1 MSRIVV
7 GIIALAATT
16 NVVLAQPFPTEL
28 PADTQ
33 RQPSPTTRMPV
44 TAPQTT
50 QPNPGDEPI
59 NSTDSIGQTEP
70 PAVEP
75 IYAQP
80 LVLPPISLEQPI
92 DPDRYVCGAGDVLE
106 LNFWGPQNLRLK
118 VTVDLEGRAFIPKIG
133 YVAVA
138 NKTLSAVRTAM
149 KSRVRANYPGLSF
162 DLAVEAP
169 RTFLVHVVENV
180 KKPGTFS
187 AHAVDRVSA
196 VITRAGVV
204 PAASRRRITIHHRT
218 GADSIADLVEY
229 ELTGDTA
236 FNPYLLDGDVVHV
249 PFPELQVKV
258 SGAVRRPG
266 QYEVTGTKDLAE
278 LLQIAGGLAPT
289 SAKSLPIRIVR
300 RNAKQQDQY
309 LDVPV
314 GGNAPLSDDDRVIV
328 RGTDDLQRTVLLIGA
343 IVGSDP
349 LDSTTTSRRLPF
361 VEGDTVWSLLERAG
375 GIKAPG
381 DLGRSYIARPKQGGQ
396 DLIAIN
402 LDALL
407 VRRDFKADKPIAM
420 GDTIVIPAMQYS
432 VMVEGAV
439 GRAGLYNYNPLFGVP
454 EYIAHAGGLTRTARD
469 LDEVRLIEANG
480 STRDYKAGMKLQPGD
495 AILVPERNFSRAEV
509 TQLILATAG
518 LVLSGVAIVIAARR

>member
-28 PADTQ
+28 PGDPP
-33 RQPSPTTRMPV
+33 RQPSTRMPV
-44 TAPQTT
+44 TVPQTT
-50 QPNPGDEPI
+50 QTNPGDEPI
-59 NSTDSIGQTEP
+59 DSNGLTEP
-70 PAVEP
+70 SAAESLLVPPLVAPAV
-75 IYAQP
+75 
-80 LVLPPISLEQPI
+80 SLEQPI
-92 DPDRYVCGAGDVLE
+92 DPDHYVCGAGDVLE
-106 LNFWGPQNLRLK
+106 LDFWGPQNLRLK
-118 VTVDLEGRAFIPKIG
+118 VTVDLEGRAFIPKVG

-138 NKTLSAVRTAM
+138 NKTLSTVRAAM

-180 KKPGTFS
+180 RRPGTFS
-187 AHAVDRVSA
+187 ARAVDRVAA
-196 VITRAGVV
+196 VITRAGIVQ
-204 PAASRRRITIHHRT
+204 AASRRRITIHHRT
-218 GADSIADLVEY
+218 GADTTADLVKY

-236 FNPYLLDGDVVHV
+236 LNPYLLDGDVIHV
-249 PFPELQVKV
+249 PFPELAVKV
-258 SGAVRRPG
+258 TGAVRRPG
-266 QYEVTGTKDLAE
+266 QYEVTATKDLAE
-278 LLQIAGGLAPT
+278 LIELAGGLAPT
-289 SAKSLPIRIVR
+289 AAKALPIRIVR
-300 RNAKQQDQY
+300 RNTKQQDEY
-309 LDVPV
+309 IDVPP
-314 GGNAPLSDDDRVIV
+314 GGNVPLIDDDRVIV

-361 VEGDTVWSLLERAG
+361 VEGDTVWSLLDRAG

-396 DLIAIN
+396 DLIAID

-439 GRAGLYNYNPLFGVP
+439 GRAGLYNYNPMFGVP
-454 EYIAHAGGLTRTARD
+454 EYIAHAGGMTRTARE

-518 LVLSGVAIVIAARR
+518 IVLSGVAIVIAARR